1 MYKYELEIINKAYKQ
16 VQEFRNR
23 GQTTFILD
31 EQEYS
36 KHYLM
41 LIYTMLTNE
50 IAINFRTLKDDLGN
64 IIQLRVN

>member
-1 MYKYELEIINKAYKQ
+1 MNKYEIEIINKAYKQ

-23 GQTTFILD
+23 EQTTFILD

>member
-1 MYKYELEIINKAYKQ
+1 MYKYEIEIITKAYKQ

-23 GQTTFILD
+23 DQTIFILD
-31 EQEYS
+31 EQDYS

-41 LIYTMLTNE
+41 LIYTMITNE

>member
-1 MYKYELEIINKAYKQ
+1 MNKYELDIIIKAYKQ

-50 IAINFRTLKDDLGN
+50 ININFRTLKDDLGN